1 LSAHHPFQG
10 GDPRLVFLEQV
21 GCLHIVVQSTRFEL
35 ADPDTDQLARDVVPL
50 GQRVQRLAPDELL
63 SNLPFERGTV

>member
-1 LSAHHPFQG
+1 LSAHHPFKSSDLG
-10 GDPRLVFLEQV
+10 LVFLQQV

-50 GQRVQRLAPDELL
+50 GQRVQRLAPIMPQ
-63 SNLPFERGTV
+63 SVV